1 MFCPNCGTNNPDGS
15 KFCSECGAVFN
26 AEAPAAADTKQ
37 TVDQIIEG
45 IAPSQSAEGE
55 KPTVDQIIDEIKPE
69 KTEEPAPVAE
79 QPAPVPEQPAPVSEQ
94 PVPVS
99 EQPVPVPEQ
108 PVPVPEQPVPAPEQP
123 VQQVSVPVQ
132 PAPQQIP
139 QQPMPQYQ
147 PQPPAYAQA
156 AAPVAPKPPKPPR
169 KPLDAKQKKLLII
182 GGSCAAV
189 LVAFLIVLFAAI
201 IPHSGLKGKL
211 RYSWTRVD
219 STRSVNVLNLKKKSW
234 TVGSKTYKITNWNAK
249 GDRLVITYTDG
260 SSFDSDTYVVAFSP
274 DGKKI
279 YLFDS
284 YGYDDGDRPEY
295 VFARGQYVQT
305 NALETFPW

>member
-26 AEAPAAADTKQ
+26 AEAPAADTKQ

-55 KPTVDQIIDEIKPE
+55 KPTVDQIIEEIKPE
-69 KTEEPAPVAE
+69 KTEAPAAEPTPEPVPVPEQPAPVQSVPVPE
-79 QPAPVPEQPAPVSEQ
+79 QPAPVPEQPA
-94 PVPVS
+94 
-99 EQPVPVPEQ
+99 
-108 PVPVPEQPVPAPEQP
+108 
-123 VQQVSVPVQ
+123 QQIAAPVQ
-132 PAPQQIP
+132 PAPQQMP

-147 PQPPAYAQA
+147 PQPPAYAQPA
-156 AAPVAPKPPKPPR
+156 APKPPKPPR

-295 VFARGQYVQT
+295 VFARGNYAQS